1 MKTEN
6 YYEEIEH
13 LIKKNKINKKARI
26 LEENNDKISTHW
38 HIGRLIVEAQGG
50 KNRAKYGNGLIKKW
64 SEKLTKLYGS
74 NYSERSLREMR
85 QFYLVYPKWHPVDA
99 ISWSNIKKIISIK
112 DENKRNYYI
121 NLCIEKNLSKRELIQ
136 AIKDNNYE
144 RLLVKPKSIEIINQN
159 DTYKIE
165 NNLKNPI
172 LIKLEKEE
180 QILKEKDLQLLI
192 LAKLK
197 NFFNELGQGYAFIGN
212 EYKIKYGNK
221 NYYIDILLFNVE
233 LNSYIVVELKF
244 RELRK
249 EDKAQT
255 EFYMKIVDNTLK
267 RSFHHKTIGIIIT
280 KEQDK
285 LIANFI
291 RSESIIPL
299 IYKIN
304 NK

>member
-1 MKTEN
+1 
-6 YYEEIEH
+6 
-13 LIKKNKINKKARI
+13 
-26 LEENNDKISTHW
+26 
-38 HIGRLIVEAQGG
+38 
-50 KNRAKYGNGLIKKW
+50 
-64 SEKLTKLYGS
+64 
-74 NYSERSLREMR
+74 MR

-136 AIKDNNYE
+136 AIKDNYYE
-144 RLLVKPKSIEIINQN
+144 RLLVKPQNIKIIKHQE
-159 DTYKIE
+159 DSYKIE

-172 LIKLEKEE
+172 IIKLEKEE

-255 EFYMKIVDNTLK
+255 EFYMNLVNNTLK
-267 RSFHHKTIGIIIT
+267 REFHNKTIGIIIT

-291 RSESIIPL
+291 RSETLIPL
-299 IYKIN
+299 IYKI
-304 NK
+304 KDK